1 MASGDHD
8 CEEGEF
14 KSLEEA
20 QPGEFIKHRI
30 HSVPMKNM
38 KEVDIFKKEEI
49 NKRRSPV
56 GRSVHSSGKVK
67 RVVSCKR
74 KTRHVTATSGVRRRP
89 PVAGRNCDMA
99 NKENEMACAKDLKER
114 LCSDYCGLP
123 LTSDEVTKMDE
134 AGSKCSDCFAEQL
147 SKDHDT
153 MTQVLFGRNL
163 RLNVALTLWRRN
175 AGELISY
182 LLRIQDTGVLV
193 DCLPVI
199 TKSIQDEKPSMS
211 IGCCVDL
218 LPLVK
223 NILTSQY
230 EEYLIVGLH
239 WVQSV
244 VKKWWPE
251 LSANSRRTH
260 DCHLDDRNIQ
270 VMKQQLRE
278 LWENGCQLSLIPG
291 TTGEM
296 AKAIESYLS
305 QLH

>member
-8 CEEGEF
+8 CTETEF
-14 KSLEEA
+14 QSLEDT
-20 QPGEFIKHRI
+20 QPSDHLEHRI
-30 HSVPMKNM
+30 GSKGVKNM
-38 KEVDIFKKEEI
+38 KEVDFFNKEEI
-49 NKRRSPV
+49 NKKRSPV
-56 GRSVHSSGKVK
+56 GRAAHNSGKVK

-74 KTRHVTATSGVRRRP
+74 KTRHVTVSSGGRRRTA
-89 PVAGRNCDMA
+89 VSGRGCDMA
-99 NKENEMACAKDLKER
+99 NKENELACTGDRQEILYNEHR
-114 LCSDYCGLP
+114 GFP
-123 LTSDEVTKMDE
+123 LNSAEATKME
-134 AGSKCSDCFAEQL
+134 GAGSKYSDCFTEL

-175 AGELISY
+175 AGELIAY
-182 LLRIQDTGVLV
+182 LIRIQDTGVLV

-199 TKSIQDEKPSMS
+199 TKSLQEEKPSIS

-251 LSANSRRTH
+251 LSANGRST
-260 DCHLDDRNIQ
+260 LDSHSDDKNIQ
-270 VMKQQLRE
+270 AMKQQLQE
-278 LWENGCQLSLIPG
+278 LWEHGGRLSLVPG